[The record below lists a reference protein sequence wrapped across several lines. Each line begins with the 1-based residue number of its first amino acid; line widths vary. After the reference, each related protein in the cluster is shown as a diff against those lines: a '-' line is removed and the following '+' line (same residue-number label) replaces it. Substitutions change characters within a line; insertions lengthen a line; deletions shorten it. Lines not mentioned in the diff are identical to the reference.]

1 MLFIK
6 AGLDNLRVLI
16 KVILYL
22 FKKLSMYSLV
32 EISNT
37 WDNKKQSEF
46 SSFNKYH
53 SRFESIN
60 ISIGNWLV

>member
-1 MLFIK
+1 MLFIE
-6 AGLDNLRVLI
+6 AGLDNLRVLTN
-16 KVILYL
+16 VILYF

-37 WDNKKQSEF
+37 WDNEKQSEF

-53 SRFESIN
+53 PFRID
-60 ISIGNWLV
+60 